1 MSSGPMKP
9 STFWSR
15 LGRAFVNILRIVL
28 ILAVIAGLAA
38 AVYFG
43 TPYLYQKFILPVQ
56 TNTSR
61 LSTLEGKQA
70 ADMDQ
75 VAGQISALQGR
86 LSDLENRQTGNAQA
100 VAELQGQVQAV
111 ETQLSANG
119 QAISQL
125 EVMQATVEALSAA
138 SAEHEALLVGGDSAL
153 AALQLQI
160 TQTRA
165 IELLSRARLYLSQSN
180 FGLARQDVQAARD
193 VLAGLQQKMPADQ
206 SAAVGAVIARLD
218 LALGNLPDYPV
229 VAVDDVDIAWVLL
242 VSGPANPAAE
252 LPAGTPAPPQ
262 STPSSTAEVQ
272 GAPTPTP

>member
-86 LSDLENRQTGNAQA
+86 LSDLESRQTGNAQA
-100 VAELQGQVQAV
+100 MAELQGQVQAV

-138 SAEHEALLVGGDSAL
+138 SAEHEVLLVGGDSAL

-206 SAAVGAVIARLD
+206 STAVAAV
-218 LALGNLPDYPV
+218 
-229 VAVDDVDIAWVLL
+229 IAWVLL

-252 LPAGTPAPPQ
+252 LPAGTPASPQ
-262 STPSSTAEVQ
+262 STPSSTAEVR
-272 GAPTPTP
+272 GAPTPTPTPTP